1 MVLRTVRGLTR
12 HDAITKR
19 TRSVGTVPAIYLP
32 TGQPTSQF
40 VLSVRSQSTTT
51 MTSTPSDQ
59 RTATP
64 LTTDGVESESFVS
77 APETQSPRPVA
88 AAPARGRGGDQ
99 FPNHPIP
106 HLQGPFEESIVE
118 ADEEGG
124 DRWVVE
130 VDAQGRRR
138 DLLEKG
144 GYERLC
150 GRKWRQRPGER

>member
-1 MVLRTVRGLTR
+1 
-12 HDAITKR
+12 
-19 TRSVGTVPAIYLP
+19 
-32 TGQPTSQF
+32 
-40 VLSVRSQSTTT
+40 

-59 RTATP
+59 RTATATP
-64 LTTDGVESESFVS
+64 GTTDGVESESFVS
-77 APETQSPRPVA
+77 ARETQSPRP
-88 AAPARGRGGDQ
+88 PARGRGGGQ

-106 HLQGPFEESIVE
+106 HLQGPFEESVVE

-144 GYERLC
+144 EYERLC